1 MSYLPATREIQDWI
15 IEQRRA
21 LHRIPELAYAE
32 RETSAYLQRALAE
45 LGIEVQVGLGGG
57 TGIVGTLGQ
66 GSGPCVAL
74 RADMDALPIVED
86 TGVEYQSQHPG
97 AMHACGHDSHMAMLL
112 GAARVLKAH
121 EAELK
126 GPVKLIFQPAEEGGA
141 GAKLLCE
148 EGVLKNPD
156 VARIFGIHVWPLLPT
171 GTVGLRDGAFLAS
184 AGFFE
189 IRIVGRGGHAAMPN
203 LAIDPVV
210 AAAQVIVALQ
220 TIVSRERDPFGANVV
235 SVTKLEA
242 GKTYNVIPNEVRL
255 GGTLR
260 SLSLEDQEANAQRI
274 REIAS
279 SIAKAFLCE
288 AIVDFPGTIY
298 PPTVNHADAL
308 AIGRAAALEVVGP
321 DGLVVVPQ
329 TMGGE
334 DFSFY
339 AQEVPGCFCALG
351 IGNPEKGTDVSL
363 HHPRFQVDEEALAI
377 GAAMHVTFAMA

>member
-1 MSYLPATREIQDWI
+1 M
-15 IEQRRA
+15 
-21 LHRIPELAYAE
+21 
-32 RETSAYLQRALAE
+32 
-45 LGIEVQVGLGGG
+45 
-57 TGIVGTLGQ
+57 
-66 GSGPCVAL
+66 
-74 RADMDALPIVED
+74 
-86 TGVEYQSQHPG
+86 
-97 AMHACGHDSHMAMLL
+97 
-112 GAARVLKAH
+112 
-121 EAELK
+121 
-126 GPVKLIFQPAEEGGA
+126 
-141 GAKLLCE
+141 
-148 EGVLKNPD
+148 
-156 VARIFGIHVWPLLPT
+156 
-171 GTVGLRDGAFLAS
+171 
-184 AGFFE
+184 
-189 IRIVGRGGHAAMPN
+189 
-203 LAIDPVV
+203 
-210 AAAQVIVALQ
+210 
-220 TIVSRERDPFGANVV
+220 
-235 SVTKLEA
+235 TKLEA